1 MPSQLCCRNCREWYD
16 KEIGYCPH
24 CEAER
29 PAFNKS
35 WYKRKMDNHMLAQA
49 EASTPKAQHQVYYKE
64 LKRDL
69 DRLVREY

>member
-1 MPSQLCCRNCREWYD
+1 M
-16 KEIGYCPH
+16 
-24 CEAER
+24 CESGPPE
-29 PAFNKS
+29 FNAS
-35 WYKRKMDNHMLAQA
+35 AYKRKVDNVLLQQA

>member
-1 MPSQLCCRNCREWYD
+1 MTQYSCRRCREWYD
-16 KEIGYCPH
+16 KKLGRCPV
-24 CEAER
+24 CESGPPE
-29 PAFNKS
+29 FNAS
-35 WYKRKMDNHMLAQA
+35 AYKRKVDNVLLQQA